1 MARYT
6 HYFNVCISNS
16 FESDIEDFDD
26 AFDEF
31 IDGFEDIDAKR
42 RELLHTDESTTSLMK
57 GIIYNQTDDHQ
68 PPCDPKVY
76 YNDAASIK
84 EAVDKGIIVYCD
96 SDAYVVIKD
105 SIGQYLIKYI
115 YSEYCIGLTWKDGTT
130 LNGLSFYSL
139 KLPEQ

>member
-57 GIIYNQTDDHQ
+57 GIIYSQTDDHQ
-68 PPCDPKVY
+68 P
-76 YNDAASIK
+76 
-84 EAVDKGIIVYCD
+84 
-96 SDAYVVIKD
+96 
-105 SIGQYLIKYI
+105 
-115 YSEYCIGLTWKDGTT
+115 
-130 LNGLSFYSL
+130 
-139 KLPEQ
+139 